1 MGDDDVTAIANV
13 AGRDGCDRASSSGG
27 EASDGL
33 LAQVLGGDYGGIL
46 GEMCC
51 LVVVG
56 PKRRDR
62 EVNGSG

>member
-1 MGDDDVTAIANV
+1 VGDDDVTFVANIAD
-13 AGRDGCDRASSSGG
+13 RDGCDRASSSGG

-33 LAQVLGGDYGGIL
+33 LAQILGGDYGGIL

-56 PKRRDR
+56 PERGDS
-62 EVNGSG
+62 EVNGGG